1 MPGRIYFYGHREEVL
16 SAGLDQGCDATLK
29 KSRSMLRLMAEAAD
43 TPQELLPGMPL
54 IEITGA
60 GRVLIENHG
69 GVTEYETDR
78 IRDALTLWGGG
89 DPGQPPE
96 DHPDEPKCQLVISGS
111 LLGVDLERGSSC

>member
-1 MPGRIYFYGHREEVL
+1 MAAAQGRIVASLPSPQRIYAPKVKSLAGAHIFYGHREEVL

-29 KSRSMLRLMAEAAD
+29 KVPIDAPPNGGGSRH

-78 IRDALTLWGGG
+78 IGFAYALGRW
-89 DPGQPPE
+89 
-96 DHPDEPKCQLVISGS
+96 
-111 LLGVDLERGSSC
+111 